1 MKKMKIC
8 IYGAA
13 SDTIDPYFIEQGEEL
28 GRLVAVYGHTLV
40 YGGGSTGMMGACARG
55 ATEGNGILIGVI
67 PEFMKDYEDLYDQ
80 CTNRIK
86 THTMSGRKE
95 LMEKLGDAFVV
106 APGGIGT
113 MDEFFQ
119 VLTLAYL
126 DRKKAPIV
134 IFNIKGYFDPLLE
147 FIDQGIQRGFIHER
161 VKDLYVV
168 REKPLD
174 VLKAISS
181 FDR

>member
-8 IYGAA
+8 VYGAA
-13 SDTIDPYFIEQGEEL
+13 SDAIDPYFIEQGEEL
-28 GRLVAVYGHTLV
+28 GRLMAVYGHTLV

-55 ATEGNGILIGVI
+55 VTEGNGILIGVI
-67 PEFMKDYEDLYDQ
+67 PDFMKDYEDLYDQ
-80 CTNRIK
+80 CTSQIK

-95 LMEKLGDAFVV
+95 LMEKLADAFVI

-134 IFNIKGYFDPLLE
+134 IFNIKGYYDSLLE
-147 FIDQGIQRGFIHER
+147 FIEQGVQKGTIHER
-161 VKDLYVV
+161 TKDLFVV
-168 REKPLD
+168 RGKPLD
-174 VLKAISS
+174 VLTAISS
-181 FDR
+181 FGK

>member
-28 GRLVAVYGHTLV
+28 GRLMAGYGHTLV
-40 YGGGSTGMMGACARG
+40 FGGGSTGMMGACARG
-55 ATEGNGILIGVI
+55 IAEGNGDLIGVI
-67 PEFMKDYEDLYDQ
+67 PDFMKDYETLYEH

-95 LMEKLGDAFVV
+95 LMEKLADAFVI

-134 IFNIKGYFDPLLE
+134 IFNIKGYYDSLLE
-147 FIDQGIQRGFIHER
+147 FIEQGVQKGTIHER
-161 VKDLYVV
+161 SKDLFVV
-168 REKPLD
+168 RDKPLD
-174 VLKAISS
+174 VLTAISS
-181 FDR
+181 FDK